1 MTSSARSLLFASF
14 VLVSLAGCDDSTPAF
29 WSAKNDL
36 LAVVALEDGV
46 AYVEKNTQTAYLLD
60 PGDPDLR
67 PVALP
72 VGKAPVLAVKRNA
85 SNQLLV
91 LCRGDQGS
99 ASRPAVPAE
108 LDVLD
113 GDTRSATAPLVLGGR
128 FDGLAQSN
136 DGRFVVL
143 FHKATGE
150 ASGGALYNPNELVI
164 VDFTPAPLGTPAKL
178 TQRTIRS
185 LGGVPTGVDFLPF
198 QDGSHHM
205 ALIEAQNYVTLL
217 DLDSEERSEISV
229 PLCPEGKA
237 CTFTPTKVI
246 FDSGNLASAGKANIF
261 VQTTSSRDIFQISLD
276 GTTLRASL
284 SMLTVGSIPS
294 DMALYGAGAD
304 TRLAVL
310 APDTR
315 ALVIIDP
322 STSRTVSVTMSV
334 SASVI
339 VPFLL
344 PSPSS
349 TIARPQALLVDQ
361 GRGGTSVLFANLDTI
376 ETTGSLSLAEY
387 PIGAT
392 ATGVRALT
400 EQGTVVIELSQSG
413 RTGTAL
419 TVVDLASRSFSSIG
433 AGGDLGLRRYET
445 SGPGRLWTVDGASGL
460 CYLNLVARPSE
471 ARLATGETWL
481 DQSIMDILPLSKPS
495 SDGVRHVIALH
506 GDPDAIGN
514 LTVLDAEKPD
524 REHARAGYGFLLN
537 NYLDRGQP

>member
-1 MTSSARSLLFASF
+1 MTSRPRTLWLASLLLAP
-14 VLVSLAGCDDSTPAF
+14 LVGCDDSAPAF

-36 LAVVALEDGV
+36 LAPVALENTL
-46 AYVEKNTQTAYLLD
+46 AYVERNTQTAYLLD
-60 PGDPDLR
+60 PGDANLR

-99 ASRPAVPAE
+99 ASRPAVSAE

-113 GDTRSATAPLVLGGR
+113 GDTRSAAAPLMLGGR
-128 FDGLAQSN
+128 FDGLAQSS
-136 DGRFVVL
+136 DGRYVVL
-143 FHKATGE
+143 FHKAAGD
-150 ASGGALYNPNELVI
+150 AGGSALYNPNELVI
-164 VDFTPAPLGTPAKL
+164 VDLAPPPPATGPKL

-185 LGGVPTGVDFLPF
+185 LGGVPVGVDFLPF
-198 QDGSHHM
+198 QDGSHHL

-217 DLDSEERSEISV
+217 DLDSEARSEISV
-229 PLCPEGKA
+229 PLCPEGKT
-237 CTFTPTKVI
+237 CTFTPTKVL
-246 FDSGNLASAGKANIF
+246 FDSGNLAGNRTASVF
-261 VQTTSSRDIFQISLD
+261 VQTTSSKDIFQITLD
-276 GTTLRASL
+276 GESLRASL

-294 DMALYGAGAD
+294 DMALYGTGAD

-310 APDTR
+310 APDAR
-315 ALVIIDP
+315 AMVIIDP
-322 STSRTVSVTMSV
+322 STSRTVSVTMSI

-344 PSPSS
+344 PSPNS
-349 TIARPQALLVDQ
+349 TTARPQALLVDQ
-361 GRGGTSVLFANLDTI
+361 GRSSTSVLFANLDTI

-387 PIGAT
+387 PIGA
-392 ATGVRALT
+392 AASGVRALT
-400 EQGTVVIELSQSG
+400 QQGTVVIELSPSG
-413 RTGTAL
+413 RAGTAL

-433 AGGDLGLRRYET
+433 SAGDLGLRRYET
-445 SGPGRLWTVDGASGL
+445 SGPGRLWTVDAASGL

-481 DQSIMDILPLSKPS
+481 DQSITDILPLSKPS
-495 SDGVRHVIALH
+495 SDGVRYVIALH
-506 GDPDAIGN
+506 NDSDAIGN

-524 REHARAGYGFLLN
+524 REHARTGYGFLLD